1 MAHPRAKA
9 SSSLLYKT
17 FPTLGFLHAEMPPLL
32 EALPSCTNKVFGG
45 AGYVY
50 KNAMVQLVSRSI
62 EVI

>member
-1 MAHPRAKA
+1 
-9 SSSLLYKT
+9 
-17 FPTLGFLHAEMPPLL
+17 MPPLL